1 MEYQFTTEM
10 IQALYD
16 RAIQY
21 SIAKYGSEPD
31 RVRIEDDGQI
41 RVTYEDNRPD
51 SCESD
56 NDDYWINAED
66 LGADLDKLAE
76 ERKERERLERI
87 AREEQR
93 RKDQIERKKI
103 EKENRRIQYLNL
115 KKEFES

>member
-31 RVRIEDDGQI
+31 RVRIEDGGQI
-41 RVTYEDNRPD
+41 RVTYEDHGQY

-56 NDDYWINAED
+56 NDDYWINPED

-76 ERKERERLERI
+76 ERKERERLQRIEDEKRRERLK
-87 AREEQR
+87 EQR
-93 RKDQIERKKI
+93 EKD
-103 EKENRRIQYLNL
+103 EKERRRIQYNKL